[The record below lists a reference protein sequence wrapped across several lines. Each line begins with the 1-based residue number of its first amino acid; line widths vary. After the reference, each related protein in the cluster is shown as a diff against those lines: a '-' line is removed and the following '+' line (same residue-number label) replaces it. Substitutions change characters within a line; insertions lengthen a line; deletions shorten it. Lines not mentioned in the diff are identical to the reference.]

1 MSLGD
6 IEYRLKHVEDALPD
20 LARIKEQNACFDKI
34 EDLSSTVEELIKTVS
49 DIDEAISVNSCSQ
62 VVFKDEILDVK
73 SNHEEKIEEMQTDI
87 LTLRSEMKVL
97 KSFDEKN
104 VPEIISQ
111 LQQFQEN
118 FLNINNAVFYFS
130 EELKKKLS
138 IFEIQEFKDDMIEA
152 QKAMMSSE
160 VQNINRNMDLMF
172 STLKELSEKTENIYV
187 QFDILRSKI
196 KDINTF
202 IDGLSADV
210 MNEIKNHK
218 ATIEKSISLAV
229 QAIKIPEQPN
239 IADIKEGIRKEVEH
253 LSLDAKNSYM
263 KSSQNENR
271 IAILEKKIDQ
281 IYLMINS
288 QK

>member
-73 SNHEEKIEEMQTDI
+73 SDHEEKLEEMQTDI

-172 STLKELSEKTENIYV
+172 STLKELSEKTENIHV

-210 MNEIKNHK
+210 MNEIKDHK

-229 QAIKIPEQPN
+229 QEIKIPEQPN